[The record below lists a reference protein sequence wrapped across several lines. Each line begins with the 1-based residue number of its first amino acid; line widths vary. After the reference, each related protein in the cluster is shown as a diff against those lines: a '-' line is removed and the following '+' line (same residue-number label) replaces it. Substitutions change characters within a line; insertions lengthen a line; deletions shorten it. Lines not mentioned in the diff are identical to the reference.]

1 MDEQNVNSETGFIVW
16 KSTLSGSTVKKN
28 RMNEYSFVVWLWKKK
43 RFRLIDFTPYL
54 VQDHETE
61 EENPYGSH
69 LFFADLP
76 TLEDDGACTEESGL
90 KHDTGD

>member
-1 MDEQNVNSETGFIVW
+1 M
-16 KSTLSGSTVKKN
+16 
-28 RMNEYSFVVWLWKKK
+28 
-43 RFRLIDFTPYL
+43 
-54 VQDHETE
+54 QDHETE

>member
-1 MDEQNVNSETGFIVW
+1 
-16 KSTLSGSTVKKN
+16 
-28 RMNEYSFVVWLWKKK
+28 
-43 RFRLIDFTPYL
+43 

-61 EENPYGSH
+61 EENPFGSH

-90 KHDTGD
+90 KTRHRCLIYTKI